1 VDSTGKAYKPFV
13 LPQEDPEQPDR
24 EGSIIGYREKQV
36 FTVGRYLGMA
46 GGAIMLLG
54 IPYGLDPLAPF
65 FGIFMERYAAKDE
78 LETFPTFSPDGNWI
92 YYCSAPLLPL
102 PDSIHSL
109 KCDELFL
116 SEIGDH

>member
-1 VDSTGKAYKPFV
+1 MVGIRFIGVDGREGIY
-13 LPQEDPEQPDR
+13 LPGLEVHHMQVCFPVPDR

-65 FGIFMERYAAKDE
+65 FGIFMERYAA
-78 LETFPTFSPDGNWI
+78 
-92 YYCSAPLLPL
+92 
-102 PDSIHSL
+102 
-109 KCDELFL
+109 
-116 SEIGDH
+116 